1 MAAAQ
6 HTYRVQH
13 YNISA
18 INTTHK
24 SRLLQGGVRWQMLT
38 LSSPGDLVLS
48 AVGLTPSEHASSKS
62 QGVFECSNANW
73 TSIWKTGA
81 TTVTGSMIAAK
92 SIPEFWQ
99 IQTEGSYIESAAPQ
113 PYAGLQAQALTSYV
127 MNFTVTPEVGG
138 FSFKVLSDTLGDGIY
153 IWVDLSNSTI
163 SAFDGSTEIGSPLAS
178 ASLSGTAN
186 VLDRW
191 YRVSASVD
199 LSKIDVYIDDRLVL
213 SFSQTSKFYGSFGIG
228 AANGQSALFTN
239 LSVTSAGASV
249 YQSKL
254 TSQSVLEDFLVGTNP
269 LNMIVDGA
277 RRDRIA
283 YAGDLDVAARTVAT
297 SNFQPEYINNTIW
310 LLASNQM
317 TAGFFVPTVKIQQ
330 SPRQDLIN
338 INQTGLIAYSF
349 SLLSAMGEY
358 VLISGDT
365 TAAKAYAPAATRML
379 DWAASQRLPNGLFN
393 LSDASFGGDWD
404 CYDPARS
411 GVVTKFNVVYAL
423 ALQEVIPML
432 AVAGTNTTFY
442 EQTLEELRVAIDRH
456 LYSNTSNA
464 YMISSSQAQ
473 GIAQDANAMA
483 ILADIPRGTTHSKHS
498 VSRAMAS
505 QLFVSH
511 GTLPFSNSTP
521 GVSRIISPFASSYHL
536 RAAFVAQDADS
547 VKHLLNNLWTPMT
560 LQTAANYSGCF
571 WEAVSLDGKPGLGD
585 GTSLCHAW
593 SSGPTAEL
601 TRHVLGIQ
609 AVTPEFRQWRVAPQ
623 SLGLE
628 WAKGSQ
634 PTPHGE
640 IAVDWKYDE
649 YGLVSMDVSAP
660 SGTRGIVSLPSP
672 VGVSTTNST
681 IVTLV
686 NGRLVQGHVFEVEGG
701 EQFQLS
707 QYHADSA

>member
-13 YNISA
+13 YNISV
-18 INTTHK
+18 INTTHT

-38 LSSPGDLVLS
+38 LSSPGDLMFS
-48 AVGLTPSEHASSKS
+48 NVGLIPSAHFSNS

-73 TSIWKTGA
+73 TNIWNTGA
-81 TTVTGSMIAAK
+81 ATIIGGMIAAE

-99 IQTEGSYIESAAPQ
+99 IQTEGAYIESAAPQ
-113 PYAGLQAQALTSYV
+113 PYTGLQAQALTSYE
-127 MNFTVTPEVGG
+127 MNFTVKPMVGG
-138 FSFKVLSDTLGDGIY
+138 FSFKVLSDTLGEGIY
-153 IWVDLSNSTI
+153 IWVDLSKSII
-163 SAFDGSTEIGSPLAS
+163 SAFDGSTETGSPLTN
-178 ASLSGTAN
+178 ASLNGTGDALN
-186 VLDRW
+186 RW
-191 YRVSASVD
+191 HRVSASID
-199 LSKIDVYIDDRLVL
+199 LSKIDVSIDDTPIL
-213 SFSQTSKFYGSFGIG
+213 SFSQASKFYGSFGIG

-239 LSVTSAGASV
+239 LSVTSAGATIYSSNLTT
-249 YQSKL
+249 QS
-254 TSQSVLEDFLVGTNP
+254 TLEDFLVGTNP

-297 SNFQPEYINNTIW
+297 SNFQLEYINNTIQ

-330 SPRQDLIN
+330 SPRQELIN

-358 VLISGDT
+358 VLVSGDT
-365 TAAKAYAPAATRML
+365 AAAKAYAPAATRML

-393 LSDASFGGDWD
+393 LSDASFGGDWNY
-404 CYDPARS
+404 YDPARS

-432 AVAGTNTTFY
+432 TLAGTNTTRY
-442 EQTLEELRVAIDRH
+442 QKTLEDLRVSIDAH

-464 YMISSSQAQ
+464 YMISSSQTQ

-483 ILADIPRGTTHSKHS
+483 ILANIPQGSHTKLSI
-498 VSRAMAS
+498 SRAMAA
-505 QLFVSH
+505 QLFVEH
-511 GTLPFSNSTP
+511 GALPFSNSTP
-521 GVSRIISPFASSYHL
+521 GVSKIISPVASSYHL
-536 RAAFVAQDADS
+536 RAAFAARDAS
-547 VKHLLNNLWTPMT
+547 SARHLLDNLWTPMT
-560 LQTAANYSGCF
+560 LQTAVNYSGCF
-571 WEAVSLDGKPGLGD
+571 WEAVTLDGKPGLGD

-609 AVTPEFRQWRVAPQ
+609 AVAPGYREWRVVPQ

-628 WAKGSQ
+628 WARGSQ
-634 PTPHGE
+634 PTPLGD
-640 IAVDWKYDE
+640 ITVDWRYDE
-649 YGLVSMDVSAP
+649 DGLVSMDVSAP
-660 SGTRGIVSLPSP
+660 SGTRGTVSIPWPMRS
-672 VGVSTTNST
+672 STANST
-681 IVTLV
+681 VVTIV
-686 NGRLVQGHVFEVEGG
+686 NGRVVQGCEFKVDGG

-707 QYHADSA
+707 QYYA